1 MRGVGFSL
9 GVVAAICGAALVINA
24 LARWVVFS

>member
-1 MRGVGFSL
+1 MQGVGFSL
-9 GVVAAICGAALVINA
+9 GMVAAICGAAVVINL